1 MKYLWDNCEIF
12 VRFQSH
18 EADEEAVHK
27 NFTYFLK
34 MHLWRQYWTWGVK
47 YGRTS
52 TLDAVCQIFDV
63 CHQIIDVRHQNLTFG
78 VNYWCLQW
86 NFCNQKWTFW
96 FQKSIFD
103 IWSQTIWRPESNTW
117 CCKSNTWLHQNLTS
131 VKIWC
136 PTSNFGGICVHPLL
150 PDFHASWKYW

>member
-1 MKYLWDNCEIF
+1 MITLQNLWLPEIVGFLWEICEIFVRYLWDNCEIS

-52 TLDAVCQIFDV
+52 TFDAVCQIFDV

-96 FQKSIFD
+96 FQKSIFY
-103 IWSQTIWRPESNTW
+103 IWSRHGQ
-117 CCKSNTWLHQNLTS
+117 WL
-131 VKIWC
+131 
-136 PTSNFGGICVHPLL
+136 NFGPMSIILKSQCQ
-150 PDFHASWKYW
+150 